1 MHALMQPTLFGAPAA
16 TNGFRDSSF
25 AKNKNLPLHRWVPW
39 IAGFSAEFVEDCINN
54 YLPIKG
60 PDSCVLDPFAGVGT
74 TLVESYLDGLNVV
87 GFEINPYAALATKI
101 KLNALRISVHD
112 LTREIAAFERFMERA
127 ESGLAKR
134 EPRSTAPTGFSG
146 RTELFSPK
154 VERKVLYALDYI
166 GGIENNTLRDIFR
179 LGLGSVM
186 VSFSNYSYEPS
197 LTRRAAVDKPNIE
210 DANVGLSVSAKLH
223 LMLEDIGWVQGH
235 MKTRR
240 YRPRAKMLS
249 KSIFSALDC
258 LEQRNFIDLLVTSPP
273 YLNNYHYPRN
283 TRPQLHWLGFTSG
296 TGYNGARETESF
308 GKFWQ
313 TVRDSESI
321 DLAFDMPELKDII
334 ETIRKRNTEKGCYGG
349 PGWAN
354 YVATYFN
361 DTHKFC
367 KVLTHLLKPEAASI
381 VVLGNSIIQG
391 IEVKTD
397 YFFGKIG
404 ELVGLEFEDNHL
416 LRNKRTGSSIIQS
429 SVRVEEAKEKTVLYE
444 SGVVLRKAS

>member
-1 MHALMQPTLFGAPAA
+1 MQTTLFGAPPA

-39 IAGFSAEFVEDCINN
+39 IAGFSADFVEDAINR
-54 YLPIKG
+54 YLPEKHSDG
-60 PDSCVLDPFAGVGT
+60 WVLDPFAGVGT
-74 TLVESYLDGLNVV
+74 TLAEAYVNGLNVV

-101 KLNALRISVHD
+101 KLHAMRISVHD
-112 LTREIAAFERFMERA
+112 LTRQVAAFERFMEKA
-127 ESGLAKR
+127 ESGSRKR
-134 EPRSTAPTGFSG
+134 EPRTQAPTGFSG
-146 RTELFSPK
+146 RTQLFSPK
-154 VERKVLYALDYI
+154 VERKVLYALDFI
-166 GGIENNTLRDIFR
+166 NGIEEATIRDIFR

-235 MKTRR
+235 MKTLR
-240 YRPRAKMLS
+240 YRPKAKVFS
-249 KSIFSALDC
+249 KSIFSALEC
-258 LEQRNFIDLLVTSPP
+258 LDQRNFIDLLVTSPP

-283 TRPQLHWLGFTSG
+283 TRPQMHWLGFTSG

-313 TVRDSESI
+313 TVRDSDPI
-321 DLAFDMPELKDII
+321 PLAFEMPELSDII
-334 ETIRKRNTEKGCYGG
+334 DAIRDRNTEKGQYGG

-361 DTHKFC
+361 DTHRFC
-367 KVLTHLLKPEAASI
+367 TVLAQLLKPQAVSLI
-381 VVLGNSIIQG
+381 VLGNSIIQG
-391 IEVKTD
+391 VEVKTD
-397 YFFGKIG
+397 HFFGKIG
-404 ELVGLEFEDNHL
+404 ELAGLKFEDNHL

-444 SGVVLRKAS
+444 SGIVLRKAS

>member
-1 MHALMQPTLFGAPAA
+1 MQTTLFGAPPA

-39 IAGFSAEFVEDCINN
+39 IAGFSADFVEDAINR
-54 YLPIKG
+54 YLPEKHSDG
-60 PDSCVLDPFAGVGT
+60 WVLDPFAGVGT
-74 TLVESYLDGLNVV
+74 TLAEAYVNGLNVV

-101 KLNALRISVHD
+101 KLHAMRISVHD
-112 LTREIAAFERFMERA
+112 LTRQVAAFERFMEKA
-127 ESGLAKR
+127 ESGSRKR
-134 EPRSTAPTGFSG
+134 EPRTQAPTGFSG
-146 RTELFSPK
+146 RTQLFSPK
-154 VERKVLYALDYI
+154 VERKVLYALDFI
-166 GGIENNTLRDIFR
+166 NGIEEATIRDIFR

-197 LTRRAAVDKPNIE
+197 LTRRAAVDKPNLE

-235 MKTRR
+235 MKTLR
-240 YRPRAKMLS
+240 YRPKAKVFS
-249 KSIFSALDC
+249 KSIFSALEC
-258 LEQRNFIDLLVTSPP
+258 LDQRNFIDLLVTSPP

-283 TRPQLHWLGFTSG
+283 TRPQMHWLGFTSG

-313 TVRDSESI
+313 TVRDSDPI
-321 DLAFDMPELKDII
+321 PLAFEMPELSDII
-334 ETIRKRNTEKGCYGG
+334 DAIRDRNTEKGQYGG

-361 DTHKFC
+361 DTHRFC
-367 KVLTHLLKPEAASI
+367 TVLAQLLKPQAVSLI
-381 VVLGNSIIQG
+381 VLGNSIIQG
-391 IEVKTD
+391 VEVKTD
-397 YFFGKIG
+397 HFFGKIG
-404 ELVGLEFEDNHL
+404 ELAGLKFEDNHL

-444 SGVVLRKAS
+444 SGIVLRKAS